1 MNMARHNRAL
11 ASIHRIIQRNAYAQA
26 LFFFVDGAISRDSH
40 VSPREAILM
49 FQQRYDIAGLDVE
62 CEVTAYNRMRSE
74 YLNENKIFE
83 NGKQGDCIRPCNRK
97 DTANAC
103 KGMGT
108 AGSQ

>member
-1 MNMARHNRAL
+1 MYKKVSTNLN
-11 ASIHRIIQRNAYAQA
+11 
-26 LFFFVDGAISRDSH
+26 FVD
-40 VSPREAILM
+40 REK
-49 FQQRYDIAGLDVE
+49 
-62 CEVTAYNRMRSE
+62 EVLE